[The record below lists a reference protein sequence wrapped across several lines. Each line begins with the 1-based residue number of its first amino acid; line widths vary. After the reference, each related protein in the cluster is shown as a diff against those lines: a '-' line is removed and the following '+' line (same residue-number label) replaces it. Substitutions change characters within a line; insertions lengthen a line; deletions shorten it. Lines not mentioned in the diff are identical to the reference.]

1 MVERGIKMRDRNKQ
15 KQIWSSKAFAEE
27 LERIKAEMLI
37 NGKKVNN
44 IGQLTE
50 EIVRCESFKNLR
62 MELLGNKLKSQL
74 TIKLDK
80 KRI

>member
-1 MVERGIKMRDRNKQ
+1 MEERNVNMRDRNNQ
-15 KQIWSSKAFAEE
+15 KQIWSSKAFADE
-27 LERIKAEMLI
+27 LEMLKAEMLI

-50 EIVRCESFKNLR
+50 EIIKCKSFKDLR
-62 MELLGNKLKSQL
+62 MELIGKQLKAQIN
-74 TIKLDK
+74 IKLDK

>member
-1 MVERGIKMRDRNKQ
+1 MEVKNIKMRDRNKQ
-15 KQIWSSKAFAEE
+15 KQIWSSKEFAEE
-27 LERIKAEMLI
+27 LERLKAEMLL

-50 EIVRCESFKNLR
+50 EIIKCQSFKSLK
-62 MELLGNKLKSQL
+62 MELLGKKMRAELN
-74 TIKLDK
+74 IKLDK

>member
-1 MVERGIKMRDRNKQ
+1 MRDRNKQ

-27 LERIKAEMLI
+27 LEKLKAEMLI

-50 EIVRCESFKNLR
+50 EIVKCQSFKNLR
-62 MELLGNKLKSQL
+62 MELLGNQL
-74 TIKLDK
+74 QAQINIKLDK
-80 KRI
+80 KKI